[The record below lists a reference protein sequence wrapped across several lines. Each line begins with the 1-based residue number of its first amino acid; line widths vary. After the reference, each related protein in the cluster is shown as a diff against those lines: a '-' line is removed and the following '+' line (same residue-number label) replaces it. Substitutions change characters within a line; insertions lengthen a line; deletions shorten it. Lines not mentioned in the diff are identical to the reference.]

1 MIRQRLMR
9 PAALAFI
16 LAAAAAPAV
25 AGEDARQGT
34 EAGKEKAGA
43 IGDDIGAIGDQVKR
57 LRKLAREGDAE
68 AQVALGDLHMEGKG
82 VRHNYSL
89 AMGWYKRAADSGDA
103 EAQFK
108 LAGMYRDGRGVP
120 VYPERHRELLVSAA
134 EQGHRE
140 ARKSLQ
146 KLGIEPP
153 PIKEKNEAPPGG
165 TAEGEGKRVDQVD
178 GDGDKDEAPVEA
190 GPPGVHV
197 RLAGMEA
204 PSGELEPAAKALV
217 RRLVAAVN
225 GNDLAAV
232 KELAAA
238 EYAACARD
246 ENGPAYDAY
255 LAGVMAYEISAG
267 YAASLGAL
275 QAGAPLP
282 FTDLVSYPV
291 PPTHYVKIDLQD
303 PPHEPGA
310 GERRFGDTVL
320 QYLVMRDG
328 VWSLVLGCPTAEG
341 LARMQ
346 LAKGAA
352 R

>member
-1 MIRQRLMR
+1 MIRHRLMM

-16 LAAAAAPAV
+16 LAAAAAPAA
-25 AGEDARQGT
+25 AGEDARQAAGT
-34 EAGKEKAGA
+34 EAGKEKA
-43 IGDDIGAIGDQVKR
+43 GAIGDQVKR

-89 AMGWYKRAADSGDA
+89 AVGWYKRAADSGDA

-134 EQGHRE
+134 EQGHQE

-146 KLGIEPP
+146 RLGIEPP
-153 PIKEKNEAPPGG
+153 PIKEKNAPPGG
-165 TAEGEGKRVDQVD
+165 TAGGEGKRVEQVD
-178 GDGDKDEAPVEA
+178 GDGEKDEAPIEA

-217 RRLVAAVN
+217 ERLVAAVN

-255 LAGVMAYEISAG
+255 LAGVMAYEIAAG
-267 YAASLGAL
+267 YSASLGAL

-346 LAKGAA
+346 LAKGTA